1 VILVGGLGTRLRPI
15 TSRTP
20 KPVVPLLGRPFVS
33 CILGMVAA
41 QGVERVVLSSGHL
54 ADVIEDVIG
63 DGAAWGLDVAYVR
76 EPHPL
81 GTAGAI
87 ANCADKLTDEPFF
100 AFNGDVL
107 SEPDLSAL
115 AGIHA
120 AHDAAATVCLT
131 EVADPSRF
139 GVARLNDD
147 SSISEFVEKPSA
159 WEGAALA
166 NAGVYVLD
174 PEVLE
179 LIPRGVEFSIERRV
193 FPRLAAR
200 GTLHGRVDTGYWR
213 DIGTPESYLQAH
225 LDLLDGV
232 VTLPGLVGAAG
243 EPGVM
248 SPLAVRAPKAIIA
261 PGARLVPPYHI
272 GPGAIVGAGAE
283 VGPYCVL
290 GAGSAVGVG
299 ARICRSVLHKACVI
313 GSEAEVEGSV
323 LADGSRVG
331 RAATV
336 VDAVLGE
343 RSRVAEGVRLA
354 PGTRLDPEAT
364 ACDDIAG
371 PPPRLV
377 SR

>member
-20 KPVVPLLGRPFVS
+20 KPAVPLLGRPFVS
-33 CILGMVAA
+33 CILGMLAA
-41 QGVERVVLSSGHL
+41 QGVERVVFSSGHL
-54 ADVIEDVIG
+54 AEVIEEVIG
-63 DGAAWGLDVAYVR
+63 DGAAYGLRVDHAR

-100 AFNGDVL
+100 ALNGDVL
-107 SEPDLSAL
+107 SEFDLSAL
-115 AGIHA
+115 AA
-120 AHDAAATVCLT
+120 AHSASNAAATVCLT
-131 EVADPSRF
+131 EVADPSRY

-213 DIGTPESYLQAH
+213 DIGTPESYLHAH
-225 LDLLDGV
+225 FDLLDGV
-232 VTLPGLVGAAG
+232 VTVPGLAGAAG
-243 EPGVM
+243 DRDVI
-248 SPLAVRAPKAIIA
+248 SPLAAGAPQAIIA
-261 PGARLVPPYHI
+261 PGARLVPPYHL
-272 GPGAIVGAGAE
+272 GPGAIVSAGAE

-290 GAGSAVGVG
+290 GAGSAVGAG
-299 ARICRSVLHKACVI
+299 ARIRRSVLHKACVV
-313 GSEAEVEGSV
+313 GSAAHVEGSV
-323 LADGSRVG
+323 LAGGSRIG
-331 RAATV
+331 HAAV
-336 VDAVLGE
+336 VADAVLGE
-343 RSRVAEGVRLA
+343 RARVADGVHLP
-354 PGTRLDPEAT
+354 PGARLDPETT
-364 ACDDIAG
+364 ACDGIAG
-371 PPPRLV
+371 PPPELV